1 MKLWYSPASP
11 FVRKVLVMAHETGL
25 IEKLELNLVASTA
38 IQPDPELSKVNPL
51 TKIPTLELEDG
62 STIFD
67 STVICEYLDT
77 LHDGQKM
84 IPDDETRW
92 NTLVTQSIGNGIMEA
107 AVGVRYEQALRPQ
120 EHQWDVWMNGQF
132 AKIDKAL
139 DVLETWRGARIQD
152 MHIGSITVA
161 CALAYLDFRH
171 GDRDWREGR
180 PVLTQMLETFS
191 RRTSMLQTRPE

>member
-161 CALAYLDFRH
+161 CALAYMDFRH
-171 GDRDWREGR
+171 GDRDWRDGR
-180 PVLTQMLETFS
+180 PVLTQMLDTFS

>member
-11 FVRKVLVMAHETGL
+11 FVRKVLVLAHETGVIDQL
-25 IEKLELNLVASTA
+25 DLQLVASTA
-38 IQPDPELSKVNPL
+38 LDPDPALSSVNPL

-77 LHDGQKM
+77 LHQGEKM
-84 IPDDETRW
+84 IPEGEARW
-92 NTLVTQSIGNGIMEA
+92 NALVTQSIGNGIMEA
-107 AVGVRYEQALRPQ
+107 AVGVRYEQALRPA

-152 MHIGSITVA
+152 IHVGSISVA

-171 GDRDWREGR
+171 GTRDWREGR
-180 PVLTQMLETFS
+180 PVLAQMLDTFS
-191 RRTSMLQTRPE
+191 QRTSMMETRPD

>member
-171 GDRDWREGR
+171 GDRDWRDGR
-180 PVLTQMLETFS
+180 PVLTQMLDTFS

>member
-25 IEKLELNLVASTA
+25 IEELELNLVASTA

-191 RRTSMLQTRPE
+191 RRTRMLQTRPE

>member
-92 NTLVTQSIGNGIMEA
+92 NTLVTQSIGNGILEA

>member
-171 GDRDWREGR
+171 GARDWREGR

>member
-25 IEKLELNLVASTA
+25 KDTLELNLVASTA
-38 IQPDPELSKVNPL
+38 LQPDTELSKVNPL
-51 TKIPTLELEDG
+51 TKIPTLELDDG

-77 LHDGQKM
+77 LHDGEKM
-84 IPDDETRW
+84 IPADEKRW
-92 NTLVTQSIGNGIMEA
+92 DTLVTQSIGNGIMEA
-107 AVGVRYEQALRPQ
+107 AVGVRYEQALRP
-120 EHQWDVWMNGQF
+120 EEYQWNVWMGGQF

-152 MHIGSITVA
+152 IHIGSISVA

-171 GDRDWREGR
+171 GERDWREGR
-180 PVLTQMLETFS
+180 PVLTQMLATFS
-191 RRTSMLQTRPE
+191 SRTSMMETRPD

>member
-25 IEKLELNLVASTA
+25 IEELELNLVASTA